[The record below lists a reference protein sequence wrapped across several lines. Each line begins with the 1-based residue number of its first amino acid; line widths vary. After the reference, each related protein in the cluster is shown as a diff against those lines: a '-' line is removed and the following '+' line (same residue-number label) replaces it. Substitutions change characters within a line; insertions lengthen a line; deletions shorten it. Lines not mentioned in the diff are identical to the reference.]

1 MLTVSNPS
9 AENSIKLGIMQ
20 LDKVD
25 PYKSIIL
32 NTLAEDSTSYAYFI
46 L

>member
-9 AENSIKLGIMQ
+9 TTNSISLGIMQ

-32 NTLAEDSTSYAYFI
+32 DTLAEDSTTYA
-46 L
+46 